1 MVFYEMYRKQYS
13 WMPPRVIKCAYR
25 DAVRRVKIVYSDDQ
39 DWGLENEYN
48 A

>member
-1 MVFYEMYRKQYS
+1 LRKD
-13 WMPPRVIKCAYR
+13 RAYIGKPE
-25 DAVRRVKIVYSDDQ
+25 VRRVKIVYSDNQ